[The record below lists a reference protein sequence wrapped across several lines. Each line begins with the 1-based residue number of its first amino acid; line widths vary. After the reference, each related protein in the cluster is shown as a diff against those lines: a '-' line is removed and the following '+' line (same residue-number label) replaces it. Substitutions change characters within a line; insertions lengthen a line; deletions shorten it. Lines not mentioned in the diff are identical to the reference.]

1 MADDFIRR
9 SEAMNKINDI
19 AAEFL
24 KDHTIQCDIAAG
36 VAVDIKN
43 DVIKTLPAANV
54 VEVVHG
60 EWAEN
65 IIYPNVNRTF
75 RAFGFN
81 EVETMLYYTCSLCDT
96 LGSNSFNYCPKCG
109 AKMDGERRSE
119 NENT

>member
-43 DVIKTLPAANV
+43 DVIKTLPAADV
-54 VEVVHG
+54 VEVVRC
-60 EWAEN
+60 EN
-65 IIYPNVNRTF
+65 CKHRT
-75 RAFGFN
+75 
-81 EVETMLYYTCSLCDT
+81 EVRECNDT
-96 LGSNSFNYCPKCG
+96 LYFCRKKQNYIKLTDFCSY
-109 AKMDGERRSE
+109 GERRDSTPSAPTE
-119 NENT
+119 